1 MNCLYCDGEMERSSS
16 NYTVNRKDFHLFVQN
31 IPVYVCTQCGEKYFG
46 EEEVEAIQDMAKT
59 LESKVEKVRAAG

>member
-1 MNCLYCDGEMERSSS
+1 MKCLYCNGEMKRSSS
-16 NYTVNRKDFHLFVQN
+16 SYTVNRKDFHLFVQN
-31 IPVYVCTQCGEKYFG
+31 IPVYICTQCGEKYFG

>member
-1 MNCLYCDGEMERSSS
+1 VSGSEE
-16 NYTVNRKDFHLFVQN
+16 
-31 IPVYVCTQCGEKYFG
+31 YFG